1 MKSGPTLNAWTR
13 RPRPR
18 SASSRPSVMDV
29 LPTPVDTPA
38 TTRMRII
45 AALLTAPPSELA
57 VSAGAGREALRA
69 GDALP
74 GIERRGADQ
83 VLAAE
88 GGGEAGAQRLVGR
101 AAVAA
106 DAERREGRDRGGE
119 RFGFVTR
126 LAARHDA
133 VRQTDGPGLAPV
145 HRSAGPDPIE
155 RAPEPDQRGQAH
167 RAAVDQRD
175 TPAPVEHAHHGVGL
189 DDAEV
194 APERQLEASG
204 DGVTRDRRQPGL
216 RREHACGTHRPVAVR
231 DPALPRPGC
240 HRLQIG
246 ARAE

>member
-13 RPRPR
+13 RPRR
-18 SASSRPSVMDV
+18 RRASSRPSVMDV

-119 RFGFVTR
+119 RFGVVAR

-133 VRQTDGPGLAPV
+133 VRQTDGPGLGRVQPSARLPPPSDRRPRR
-145 HRSAGPDPIE
+145 RSRSRP
-155 RAPEPDQRGQAH
+155 RAPPLELPCRARRHEPPR
-167 RAAVDQRD
+167 
-175 TPAPVEHAHHGVGL
+175 
-189 DDAEV
+189 
-194 APERQLEASG
+194 
-204 DGVTRDRRQPGL
+204 
-216 RREHACGTHRPVAVR
+216 
-231 DPALPRPGC
+231 PRPG
-240 HRLQIG
+240 RSSGRSRFAGLAG
-246 ARAE
+246 RG